1 MIEEENFPK
10 RFDETKLQQLWKKK
24 GVCEDLNKHR
34 YLHIKDWLPRL
45 CESLIVDKTKKD
57 IIEGGTVYQIG
68 SIPGHCSAEHLVSVK
83 SIIQRCID
91 TGSGCIVQL
100 VDIQKSFDSENLKC
114 VMNSL

>member
-24 GVCEDLNKHR
+24 GVCEDLNNHR
-34 YLHIKDWLPRL
+34 YLHIKDWLSWL
-45 CESLIVDKTKKD
+45 CESLIVDKMKQD

-68 SIPGHCSAEHLVSVK
+68 GIPGHCSEKHLVSVK
-83 SIIQRCID
+83 STIKRCIN

-100 VDIQKSFDSENLKC
+100 VDIQKFFDLKIEEC
-114 VMNSL
+114 NE